1 MAVMTG
7 VPGRAGSPPP
17 GRHAA
22 AARARAVAPLRSVL
36 APLGSALVQTGEMTM
51 LMFRVIGSAV
61 RHPVGYWS
69 DVRDQMYAILK
80 LCWFPMIISTTA
92 FGFGAPG
99 IQGGNLYSLFGIPE
113 RLGSFFIMASVRE
126 FAPWI
131 NAMVVAG
138 VIGTAMTADLG
149 ARRIREEIDAMQVLG
164 IEPIRALVVPR
175 VIAVTIMTGLLDLV
189 ALTFGIVGGYI
200 AAVPLLGATSGS
212 YFASFFANATV
223 TDLWGSVLKTTL
235 FGLIIGVVCCY
246 KGLNAQGGPIGV
258 GRAVNQ
264 AVVISF
270 AAIWVFNFVFTTI
283 LLGLNP
289 AMQVYK

>member
-1 MAVMTG
+1 
-7 VPGRAGSPPP
+7 
-17 GRHAA
+17 
-22 AARARAVAPLRSVL
+22 
-36 APLGSALVQTGEMTM
+36 
-51 LMFRVIGSAV
+51 
-61 RHPVGYWS
+61 
-69 DVRDQMYAILK
+69 
-80 LCWFPMIISTTA
+80 
-92 FGFGAPG
+92 
-99 IQGGNLYSLFGIPE
+99 
-113 RLGSFFIMASVRE
+113 MASVRE

-149 ARRIREEIDAMQVLG
+149 ARRIREEIDAMEVLG
-164 IEPIRALVVPR
+164 IEPIRTLVVPR

-200 AAVPLLGATSGS
+200 AAVPLLGASSGS

-223 TDLWGSVLKTTL
+223 TELWGSVLKTTL

-246 KGLNAQGGPIGV
+246 KGLTAQGGPIGV